1 MNTVQKTSGVFL
13 ATAAAALLIS
23 GCAGS
28 SYKSDAPKAKAKEAS
43 VKCSGINAC
52 KGQSGCATA
61 TTSCKGHNACKGTGW
76 IETTAEECKAKGGK
90 AV

>member
-28 SYKSDAPKAKAKEAS
+28 SYKEDAPKAKQK
-43 VKCSGINAC
+43 KLL
-52 KGQSGCATA
+52 
-61 TTSCKGHNACKGTGW
+61 
-76 IETTAEECKAKGGK
+76 
-90 AV
+90 